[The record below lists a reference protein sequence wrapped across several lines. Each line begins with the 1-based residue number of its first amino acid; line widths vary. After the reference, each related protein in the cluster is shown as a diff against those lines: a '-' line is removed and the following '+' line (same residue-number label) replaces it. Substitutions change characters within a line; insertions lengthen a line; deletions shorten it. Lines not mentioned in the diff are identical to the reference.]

1 MYQTLVEFFDA
12 QMSGLTRGARG
23 RVGDVAGVLRHLAAA
38 ALGVIAGGA
47 YAVDANVQINE
58 GHDLLV
64 QTYRVKQAE
73 KANPHAGNRFALIE
87 NVSGLPEEP
96 FFNASEST
104 QCRAKPYRFCRDFS
118 QSEFRLTSL
127 RFMVPEV
134 RGLSPKSL
142 SIRRNSVV
150 ANYTF
155 R

>member
-1 MYQTLVEFFDA
+1 MYQTLVEFFDSQA
-12 QMSGLTRGARG
+12 DKCRR
-23 RVGDVAGVLRHLAAA
+23 RVGVCASDGGVVLRKLAAG
-38 ALGVIAGGA
+38 ALSVMFGSAF
-47 YAVDANVQINE
+47 AVDANVQISVGQNP
-58 GHDLLV
+58 LV
-64 QTYRVKQAE
+64 QAYRMKQAE
-73 KANPHAGNRFALIE
+73 RVSSPSGNQFRLIE

-127 RFMVPEV
+127 RFLVPEV